1 MSAHIDPLAQLK
13 PSKENFVAVSVVIP
27 FDSKIMSSQ
36 NASIRLEEGR
46 LIVKRFLFEKYPGG
60 LAAGIMEKLHSLYQ
74 KIDFNTQSK
83 GVAIYVSPMFEK
95 IIYLNMEVVQNICV
109 SDSFNIKD
117 LLKLKRISGNYNV
130 LVLSDNESTMY
141 SIEKGIA
148 RRVFA
153 STKMS
158 AENDSCKTMPVQ
170 NMDRRHMFLRNT
182 DNVLDNLLSA
192 YPYPLFVAGNA
203 TMLNQFKENS
213 RNESSVI
220 EYFIGEDLEKHG
232 SKIVALLKPFVED
245 LKLLNQKKLIAALR
259 TAELQGRLLCGLGNV
274 VRAVTAHTGTILF
287 IEENYLW
294 QKGKLHNG
302 VVFMKPGVVNPY
314 SYVKDT
320 IGFIIEKMLEHGG
333 TVEIAE
339 RNSLH
344 PYQHIA
350 LIK

>member
-1 MSAHIDPLAQLK
+1 MSAHIDPLAELK

-36 NASIRLEEGR
+36 ISSKRLKEGS
-46 LIVKRFLFEKYPGG
+46 LVVKRFLFEKYPPV
-60 LAAGIMEKLHSLYQ
+60 LAAGIMERLYSLY
-74 KIDFNTQSK
+74 KRIDFNTQSK

-95 IIYLNMEVVQNICV
+95 IMYLNMEVVQDICV

-130 LVLSDNESTMY
+130 LVLSTNESTMY
-141 SIEKGIA
+141 SIEKDIA

-158 AENDSCKTMPVQ
+158 DENGNCNTKPNQ
-170 NMDRRHMFLRNT
+170 NLDKRHMFLRNT

-203 TMLNQFKENS
+203 AMVNQFKENS
-213 RNESSVI
+213 RNECSVI

-232 SKIVALLKPFVED
+232 SKIVASLKPFVED

-259 TAELQGRLLCGLGNV
+259 TAELQGRLLCGMGNV
-274 VRAVTAHTGTILF
+274 VRAVTAHTGTVLF

-294 QKGKLHNG
+294 QKSKLNNG
-302 VVFMKPGVVNPY
+302 VVFMKPAVVNPY

-333 TVEIAE
+333 TVEIAD

-344 PYQHIA
+344 AYQHIA